1 MKLNKVELLKALKA
15 DLKSAEILKKDQDAL
30 IQKWRREYD
39 GEPYGNEQKGKS
51 RIVSRDIKKQSEWQ
65 HASIVDPFVNNPNV
79 IKCDPV
85 TWEDVKAAKQN
96 ELLLNT
102 QFSRKFDRYNF
113 ITKAAKVLDKEGTVV
128 IQTGWDYEEEEVKVE
143 EDVVVIDEYGNECVE
158 RQIIT
163 KTIVKKNQ
171 PTAKVCRN
179 EDIYI
184 DPTCQDNP
192 ENAQFIG
199 HRYETDLSTLRND
212 GRYKNLD
219 KIAKA
224 ECSKDPDY
232 VSPDYTDFQFTDKA
246 RKKILVHEYWGNYDI
261 DDDGIVEPIV
271 CAWVGDT
278 IIRLETNPY
287 PDKKPPFIVVP
298 FNSVPF
304 KVHGEANAELIG
316 VNQKVK
322 TAIIRGIID
331 NMAQSNNA
339 QVGTRKGAL
348 DAVNRKKFL
357 AGKNFEYNNSVNDFY
372 QGSYNPI
379 PGSVFD
385 MIGLMNNEIESITG
399 VKSFSGG
406 ITGNSLGVTATG
418 VRGALDAASTRRVN
432 IVRNI
437 AENLIKPLMRKWMA
451 YNTEF
456 LEEEEVI
463 RITNEDFVPIRR
475 DDLEGR
481 IDIAIEIST
490 AEDNAAKTQELS
502 FLLQTVGPNEDPAI
516 RRELM
521 ANIMELMRMPD
532 KAKKLREY
540 QPQPNP
546 IEEELRQLE
555 LEHLRLKNRNLAMEA
570 QVLEGSIRGTTPD
583 ALLKQ
588 KRAEVEA
595 MKARKLDSEA
605 DLLDMKF
612 LQEDSQ
618 LSYKQKLE
626 QQLLRIKA
634 ELERE
639 KVRQEASLIKE
650 KLRHKANMQQMA
662 YQAYNNDNNIGIY
675 D

>member
-1 MKLNKVELLKALKA
+1 MKLNKAELLKALKA
-15 DLKSAEILKKDQDAL
+15 DLKAAEILKKDQDAL
-30 IQKWRREYD
+30 IDKWRKEYD
-39 GEPYGNEQKGKS
+39 GEPYGNEQNGKS

-85 TWEDVKAAKQN
+85 TWEDVDAAKQN

-113 ITKAAKVLDKEGTVV
+113 ITKAAKVLDREGTVV
-128 IQTGWDYEEEEVKVE
+128 IQTGWDYEEEEVEVE
-143 EDVVVIDEYGNECVE
+143 EDVIVIDEYGNESVE
-158 RQIIT
+158 SQIVT
-163 KTIVKKNQ
+163 NTIVKKNQ

-184 DPTCQDNP
+184 DPTCQDNL
-192 ENAQFIG
+192 ENAQFVG
-199 HRYETDLSTLRND
+199 HRYETDLSTLKSD

-219 KIAKA
+219 RVAKA
-224 ECSKDPDY
+224 GCSEDPDY
-232 VSPDYTDFQFTDKA
+232 NSPDDTDFQFTDKA

-278 IIRLETNPY
+278 VIRLETNPY

-322 TAIIRGIID
+322 TAIMRGIID
-331 NMAQSNNA
+331 NMSQSNNA
-339 QVGTRKGAL
+339 QTGLRKGSL
-348 DAVNRKKFL
+348 DNVNRKKFL
-357 AGKNFEYNNSVNDFY
+357 AGKNFEFNNTINDFY
-372 QGSYNPI
+372 QGSYNSI

-399 VKSFSGG
+399 IKGFSGG
-406 ITGNSLGVTATG
+406 ISGNSLGATATG
-418 VRGALDAASTRRVN
+418 VRGALDAASTRRIN

-437 AENLIKPLMRKWMA
+437 AENLVKPLMRKWMA

-463 RITNEDFVPIRR
+463 RVTNKDFVPIRR
-475 DDLEGR
+475 DDLEGH
-481 IDIAIEIST
+481 IDIDIEIST
-490 AEDNAAKTQELS
+490 AEDNAAKSQELS
-502 FLLQTVGPNEDPAI
+502 FLLQTVGPNEDPAV

-521 ANIMELMRMPD
+521 ANIMELMRMPNQ
-532 KAKKLREY
+532 AKKIREY
-540 QPQPNP
+540 QPQANP
-546 IEEELRQLE
+546 IEEQIRQLE
-555 LEHLRLKNRNLAMEA
+555 VQQLQLKNQNLAIEA
-570 QVLEGSIRGTTPD
+570 EVLKGSINGTTPD

-588 KRAEVEA
+588 KRAEVET

-605 DLLDMKF
+605 DLLDMRF

-618 LSYKQKLE
+618 LPYQQKLE

-634 ELERE
+634 ELEKER
-639 KVRQEASLIKE
+639 VRQEATLVKE
-650 KLRHKANMQQMA
+650 GLKHKANMQQMA
-662 YQAYNNDNNIGIY
+662 YQAYNNDSNIGIY
-675 D
+675 E